1 MPSRSAAGAKK
12 GRQRVR
18 CAIYTRKSSEEGL
31 EQDFNSLDA
40 QQEACEAFIS
50 SQRHEG
56 WILVPTRYDDGG
68 YSGGTLERPALQRL
82 LADIRGSKVD
92 AIVVYKIDR
101 LTRSLLDF
109 AKIVEVFDAHSV
121 SFVSITQA
129 FNTTTSMGRLT
140 LNVLLSFAQFERE
153 VTGERI
159 RDKIAASK
167 KKGMWMGGYPP
178 LGYDVKDRK
187 LVVNEAE
194 AETVRYIFRRYQ
206 ELCSVRLLKEYL
218 DEAGIVSKNR
228 TAPDGRPYG
237 GKPIARG
244 ALYHMLQ
251 NRIYRGQ
258 IVHKNQAYPGEHTPI
273 VDEDLWQKVQTVL
286 ATNRVDRGAGKD
298 TRHLSL
304 LAGLVYD
311 AHGEPMTP
319 SHAVKKG
326 VRYRYYVSKSLVTG
340 GNKAAKRGQRIPASH
355 IEALVTGRIRA
366 WLADPVAVLN
376 AVQCNGPDGVAQ
388 KSLLDEA
395 ARLAGSWQALDAE
408 QLRAILRA
416 GVPRVQ
422 VHSDRVD
429 VTLDQMGVAL
439 WFNGKDQKPS
449 ARPGRDDRERHLMV
463 LTIPARL
470 KRTGIE
476 MKLVV
481 DDGSEPENVDPVL
494 VRLLL
499 RAHAIRARLLEEPS
513 LPLKEIA
520 AEEGISSS
528 YVTRLLRLAFLA
540 PDLVTAILNGRHPP
554 QLTANRLMDDT
565 RLPLDW
571 TAQRELLC
579 TLKPINRPLL
589 KRVSV

>member
-1 MPSRSAAGAKK
+1 MPRRSAAGAKT

-40 QQEACEAFIS
+40 QREACEAFVL
-50 SQRHEG
+50 SQKHEG
-56 WILVPTRYDDGG
+56 WVALPALYDDGG

-82 LADIRGSKVD
+82 LVDIRGSKVD
-92 AIVVYKIDR
+92 VVVVYKIDR

-109 AKIVEVFDAHSV
+109 AKIVEVFDARSV
-121 SFVSITQA
+121 SFVSVTQA
-129 FNTTTSMGRLT
+129 FNTATSMGRLT

-167 KKGMWMGGYPP
+167 KKGLWMGGYPP

-194 AETVRYIFRRYQ
+194 AEAVRSIFRRYQ
-206 ELCSVRLLKEYL
+206 ELGSVRLLKEHL
-218 DEAGIVSKNR
+218 DAAGIVSKHR
-228 TAPDGRPYG
+228 TAPDGQSYG
-237 GKPIARG
+237 GKPMARG

-251 NRIYRGQ
+251 NRIYRGE
-258 IVHKNQAYPGEHTPI
+258 IVHKTQAYPGEHAPI
-273 VDEDLWQKVQTVL
+273 IEEELWQKVQTTL
-286 ATNRVDRGAGKD
+286 ATNRVDCGAGKGNN
-298 TRHLSL
+298 HVSL
-304 LAGLVYD
+304 LSGLICD
-311 AHGEPMTP
+311 AQGELMTP
-319 SHAVKKG
+319 SHAVKKD
-326 VRYRYYVSKSLVTG
+326 VRYRYYVSKALLTEG
-340 GNKAAKRGQRIPASH
+340 AKREGKGQRIPASQ
-355 IEALVTGRIRA
+355 IEALVTRRIRA
-366 WLADPVAVLN
+366 WLADPAAVLN
-376 AVQCNGPDGVAQ
+376 AVQRCGPDAVGQ
-388 KSLLDEA
+388 KKLLDEA
-395 ARLAGSWQALDAE
+395 ARHAASWQEFDAE

-416 GVPRVQ
+416 MLTRVQ

-439 WFNGKDQKPS
+439 WLNANDHQQP
-449 ARPGRDDRERHLMV
+449 ARPGGDDRERHLTV

-476 MKLVV
+476 MRLVV
-481 DDGSEPENVDPVL
+481 DDASEPASVDAVL

-499 RAHAIRARLLEEPS
+499 RAHAIRARLLQEPS

-540 PDLVTAILNGRHPP
+540 PDIVAAILNGRHPP

-565 RLPLDW
+565 RLPIDW
-571 TAQRELLC
+571 AAQRELLC
-579 TLKPINRPLL
+579 
-589 KRVSV
+589 S

>member
-1 MPSRSAAGAKK
+1 MSRRAAVGAKK
-12 GRQRVR
+12 IGRKLR
-18 CAIYTRKSSEEGL
+18 CATYTRKSTEEGL

-40 QQEACEAFIS
+40 QREACEAFIQ
-50 SQRHEG
+50 SQKHEG
-56 WILVPTRYDDGG
+56 WVALPTHYEDGG

-92 AIVVYKIDR
+92 VVVVYKIDR

-109 AKIVEVFDAHSV
+109 AKIVEVFDAHGV
-121 SFVSITQA
+121 CFVSVTQA
-129 FNTTTSMGRLT
+129 FNTATSMGRLT

-194 AETVRYIFRRYQ
+194 AATVRYIFRRYQ
-206 ELCSVRLLKEYL
+206 ELGSVRLLKDHL
-218 DEAGIVSKNR
+218 DAAAIVSKNR
-228 TAPDGRPYG
+228 MAPDGRPYG
-237 GKPIARG
+237 GKPLTRG

-251 NRIYRGQ
+251 NRLYRGD
-258 IVHKNQAYPGEHTPI
+258 IVHRNQAYPGEHAPVI
-273 VDEDLWQKVQTVL
+273 DEDLWQTVQKTL
-286 ATNRVDRGAGKD
+286 AANRVDRGAGNGNN
-298 TRHLSL
+298 HVSL
-304 LAGLVYD
+304 LASLIHD

-319 SHAVKKG
+319 THAVKKG
-326 VRYRYYVSKSLVTG
+326 VRYRYYISKSLLTG
-340 GNKAAKRGQRIPASH
+340 GAKAERRGQRIPAAQ
-355 IEALVTGRIRA
+355 IEALVTDRIRT

-376 AVQCNGPDGVAQ
+376 AVQCCGSDAVAQ
-388 KSLLDEA
+388 KRLLDEA
-395 ARLAGSWQALDAE
+395 VRLAASWQELDAE
-408 QLRAILRA
+408 HLRAILRA
-416 GVPRVQ
+416 VATRVQ

-429 VTLDQMGVAL
+429 VMLDQIGVAL
-439 WFNGKDQKPS
+439 WLNAKNQPQSVHAG
-449 ARPGRDDRERHLMV
+449 GDDRARHLTV
-463 LTIPARL
+463 LTFPARL

-476 MKLVV
+476 MRMVV
-481 DDGSEPENVDPVL
+481 EDGSEPANVDPVL

-499 RAHAIRARLLEEPS
+499 RADVIRARLLQEPS

-540 PDLVTAILNGRHPP
+540 PDIVTSILNGRHPP

-579 TLKPINRPLL
+579 
-589 KRVSV
+589 S